1 MSDLED
7 VLRRGMSSLGA
18 SWDSDTPRFEPQRSA
33 LSATGRRTH
42 RRRSRTAAVLVVV
55 AATAMT
61 YVVAPQWIHDWFA
74 KSEAECG
81 TAISAD
87 ARLVA
92 SASTPSRGVLQ
103 MWIAPTD
110 GGGVTTAVTFSPPG
124 GAPAVGPAMCGA
136 NGRRLSKSS
145 TLAVDIRQG
154 GRRGLSVFESQIPG
168 TGSFYVFGY
177 VRDGSATVT
186 VTWRDDQS
194 IEVPATGGYYIAA
207 HPADPG
213 VSNQPPRVSSV
224 EAFDESGAL
233 VVRRSLPR

>member
-18 SWDSDTPRFEPQRSA
+18 SWDSETPPFEPQRSS

-42 RRRSRTAAVLVVV
+42 RRRSRTAAVLLVV

-74 KSEAECG
+74 RSEAECG

-92 SASTPSRGVLQ
+92 SASTPSGGVLQ
-103 MWIAPTD
+103 MWTAPTD

-124 GAPAVGPAMCGA
+124 GAPTVGPAICGA

-145 TLAVDIRQG
+145 TLAVDVREG
-154 GRRGLSVFESQIPG
+154 GRRGLSLFESQIPG
-168 TGSFYVFGY
+168 TGGVYVFGY
-177 VRDGSATVT
+177 VRDAAATVL
-186 VTWRDDQS
+186 VRWRDDQS
-194 IEVPATGGYYIAA
+194 IGVPVTGGYYLAV
-207 HPADPG
+207 HPADSG
-213 VSNQPPRVSSV
+213 VSNEPPRVSSV
-224 EAFDESGAL
+224 DAFDASGAL